1 MTECALCRAINEEK
15 EHVFFESELAAAI
28 VLTHPLTEFHCLV
41 LPKRHVTR
49 LSELHADEL
58 KEMFGIM
65 ARMSSFI
72 EAKYP
77 GSAVI
82 AMNRK
87 GNSTQPH
94 LHFHVFN
101 SSIGGI
107 RAMLAPPLGKEFY
120 PPYTEEELNRRARE
134 YREFVDTELTD

>member
-1 MTECALCRAINEEK
+1 MTECALCDAMKNEDT
-15 EHVFFESELAAAI
+15 VFFESELAAAF
-28 VLTHPLTEFHCLV
+28 VLTHPVTEFHCLV
-41 LPKRHVTR
+41 LPKRHVTK

-58 KEMFGIM
+58 KEMFDIM

-72 EAKYP
+72 EEKYP

-82 AMNRK
+82 AINRK

-101 SSIGGI
+101 SAIGGI
-107 RAMLAPPLGKEFY
+107 RAMLAPALGKEFY
-120 PPYTEEELNRRARE
+120 PPYTKEELQRRAKE
-134 YREFVDTELTD
+134 YREFIDTELTD

>member
-1 MTECALCRAINEEK
+1 MADCALCNAMEDKSTTFYEGK
-15 EHVFFESELAAAI
+15 LAAAI
-28 VLTHPLTEFHCLV
+28 VLTHPVTEFHCLV

-49 LSELHADEL
+49 LSELRADEL

-72 EAKYP
+72 EESYP

-82 AMNRK
+82 AINRK

-101 SSIGGI
+101 STVGGI
-107 RAMLAPPLGKEFY
+107 RAMLAPALGKEFY
-120 PPYTEEELNRRARE
+120 PPYTKEELMHRAEE
-134 YREFVDTELTD
+134 YRKFVSAKLTD